1 MGSPGAGAAAAESG
15 PDGPAEA
22 GTDRWPAFLDC
33 LAGALGAESASLH
46 LVLQGRVAQVWHR
59 GLALSDPE
67 RTNFER
73 MRRDRVYSQVDLPG
87 TEAFGQPLRALR
99 WAVGSQGYGVVIL
112 QRQAPDFRAADAAQ
126 LSRLAPYLGPAMA
139 GWQALE
145 QDRAR
150 AALDRR
156 LAADLGGFWLLLTAS
171 GRVSD
176 MAPALRARLADIP
189 ALRLQPGGW
198 LEFSDPATA
207 QDFRQALAAAR
218 SGPCPVELSQAP
230 PLQLVISAE
239 SFAGQEV
246 LVGYLRQGPHAR
258 ALPVERVAEHFGL
271 SRSEARLVLLL
282 CDGFSLQDAAQELG
296 WTRETARSCSK
307 QIFARMG
314 VSGQPG
320 VLRRVLGSAVWLG

>member
-1 MGSPGAGAAAAESG
+1 
-15 PDGPAEA
+15 
-22 GTDRWPAFLDC
+22 
-33 LAGALGAESASLH
+33 
-46 LVLQGRVAQVWHR
+46 
-59 GLALSDPE
+59 
-67 RTNFER
+67 ER

-87 TEAFGQPLRALR
+87 PAPPDQPLRALR
-99 WAVGSQGYGVVIL
+99 CAVGPQDYAVVTL
-112 QRQAPDFRAADAAQ
+112 QRQAQDFRAADAAQ

-139 GWQALE
+139 SWQALE

-207 QDFRQALAAAR
+207 QSFRQALAAAR
-218 SGPCPVELSQAP
+218 SGPCPIELSRAP

-239 SFAGQEV
+239 PFAGQEM

-258 ALPVERVAEHFGL
+258 ALPVERVAGHFGL
-271 SRSEARLVLLL
+271 SRSEARLALLL
-282 CDGFSLQDAAQELG
+282 CDGFSLQEAAQELG

-320 VLRRVLGSAVWLG
+320 VLRRVLGSAVWLS